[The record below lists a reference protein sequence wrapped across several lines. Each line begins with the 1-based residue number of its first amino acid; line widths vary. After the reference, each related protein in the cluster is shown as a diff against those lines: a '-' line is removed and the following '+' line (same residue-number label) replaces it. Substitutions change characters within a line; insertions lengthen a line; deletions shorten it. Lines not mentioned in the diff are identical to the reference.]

1 MFSMYN
7 PMMYGMMGMNY
18 GMMGMNTGGNR
29 AEYYH
34 QTYGCGPEDFGSRPY
49 AKRCAIGIT
58 PIVPDKNREHGVR
71 RFMLDL
77 LA

>member
-7 PMMYGMMGMNY
+7 PMMYGMGMNY
-18 GMMGMNTGGNR
+18 GSVGAPQGCNKF
-29 AEYYH
+29 AYYH
-34 QTYGCGPEDFGSRPY
+34 QTYGCGHEDFGNGPIARRY
-49 AKRCAIGIT
+49 AKEIT
-58 PIVPDKNREHGVR
+58 PIVPDKQREHGVR